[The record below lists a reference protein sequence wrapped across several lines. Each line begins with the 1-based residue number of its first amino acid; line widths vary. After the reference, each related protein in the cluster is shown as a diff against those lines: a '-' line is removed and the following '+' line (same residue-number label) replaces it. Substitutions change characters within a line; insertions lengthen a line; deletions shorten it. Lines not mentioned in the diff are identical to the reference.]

1 MRIYWLGVA
10 AVSVACLGGC
20 GEDDSGTSPSTGGNA
35 GEPVSGGSGGES
47 VTGGSGGESATGGNA
62 GEPATGGNAG
72 EPATGGNAGDLATGG
87 NAGEPA
93 AGGDAGSGGSAA
105 GTAGE
110 PATGGNAGEPAAG
123 GDAGSGGSAG
133 GTAGAG
139 GGPHTGGTAGGG
151 GVAGGMAG
159 SAGTAGGGG
168 SGPDCATLEQQT
180 PLIEAR
186 AAAAALRAEFQSLTD
201 CSASGACVEFQAT
214 SGVCYGVS
222 SDAATSTLDAL
233 DTDFSTKYGALS
245 YAEMECFPAAVMA
258 CGQTFNCIDGSC
270 TPF

>member
-72 EPATGGNAGDLATGG
+72 EPATGGNAGDL
-87 NAGEPA
+87 
-93 AGGDAGSGGSAA
+93 
-105 GTAGE
+105 
-110 PATGGNAGEPAAG
+110 ATGGNAGEPAAG